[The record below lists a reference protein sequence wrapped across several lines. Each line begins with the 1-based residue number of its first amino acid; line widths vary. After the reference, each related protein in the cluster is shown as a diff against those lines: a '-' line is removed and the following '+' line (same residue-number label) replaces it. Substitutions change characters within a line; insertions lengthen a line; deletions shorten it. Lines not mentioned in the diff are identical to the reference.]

1 MEGNNPIQDSIGF
14 EPHAACSEFQRGCV
28 VLNIGQ
34 RRLSFGLQ
42 TGVCASTNWERVDAN
57 TISLLQMQ
65 DAGHSCLAKH
75 NLALGL
81 PDFRLPNLIANDVCP
96 ALQHLL
102 VVYVV
107 LLIFFTDRQQ
117 LEGSVLLAVLVFSS
131 CIQCQYPFGYR
142 QTVNYSR
149 STIHPPTQ
157 PLGPSTTYLPNH
169 DSAHPWASPSR
180 EPFFPAHR
188 RDERRH
194 DVFAVELL
202 FRWWQ

>member
-1 MEGNNPIQDSIGF
+1 MERNSPIQDSIGF

-81 PDFRLPNLIANDVCP
+81 PDFRLPNLIANEVRP
-96 ALQHLL
+96 ALRHLL

-149 STIHPPTQ
+149 STIRPPTQ
-157 PLGPSTTYLPNH
+157 PSTTYLPNH

-180 EPFFPAHR
+180 TLPPFDATGASTR
-188 RDERRH
+188 RATPRCIRSRTP
-194 DVFAVELL
+194 F
-202 FRWWQ
+202 